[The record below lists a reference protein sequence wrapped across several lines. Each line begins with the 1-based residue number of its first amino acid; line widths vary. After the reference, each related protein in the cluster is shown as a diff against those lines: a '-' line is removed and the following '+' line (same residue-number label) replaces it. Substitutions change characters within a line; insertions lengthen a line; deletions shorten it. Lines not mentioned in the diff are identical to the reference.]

1 MSIEKRP
8 MVAIGQNRLFHP
20 VFCGKLVVVAA
31 AYVVTAILGLQYAT
45 IHESVTPIWPPAGI
59 AIAAFLLLG
68 NRAWPSVFIGAFLVT
83 LWTDL
88 SVPAAG
94 AIAVGNTLEGIA
106 GAVLMRRFVDSKVY
120 FGSTREVLY
129 FIVIAVLASTIAAT
143 GGAVTLATLGQTSW
157 DDFAHIWAA
166 WWLGDATGIIVV
178 VPFLMAWFGRE
189 KSSMKIASFEGVMVL
204 FVALVL
210 AQSIFGGGFGGFN
223 LNYPVAFAPFA
234 LLVWASLRLGHRGA
248 TTVTILI
255 SVVATVG
262 TAKGLGP
269 FVRDVS
275 EESFFILQAFMA
287 TCTFTSL
294 ALAASETQR
303 KEAEHAL
310 QETQDNL
317 EHLVGE
323 RTAELQLSEQ
333 RMRNFSEVVS
343 DWFWET
349 DENHKFT
356 FISENTI
363 TKAGLDLSTV
373 HGQTRWD
380 VAGAQTT
387 DEKWRVHQSDLDA
400 HKPFRNF
407 RYELLLSNGKRV
419 WVGVSGNPVFGSNGE
434 FVGYRGTGTDITE
447 FVKFEERS
455 QQQLKMEALG
465 TLAGGIAHD
474 FNNTLVPI
482 IGLTELTIDELPE
495 QSIARSNLKSV
506 LKAAAHA
513 RSLVS
518 QILAF
523 SRQENNEL
531 YRLNLT
537 EELHDIMVLISSFV
551 PATIKI
557 TKEIHA
563 VGFVEADSTQIH
575 QVVMNLVTNAVHAMD
590 GNGELSIRLE
600 LTEVDETLASRH
612 PELDQG
618 RYALITI
625 ADNGHGMSEEELDRI
640 FDPFYTTKSVGEGTG
655 LGLSVVHGI
664 ISNHKGSVV
673 ASSSLG
679 KGTVFKIYLPLA
691 TNDISP

>member
-1 MSIEKRP
+1 MA
-8 MVAIGQNRLFHP
+8 AIGQSRIFDP
-20 VFCGKLVVVAA
+20 AFYGKLVVVAA
-31 AYVVTAILGLQYAT
+31 AYIVTAILGLQYAT

-59 AIAAFLLLG
+59 AMAALVLLG
-68 NRAWPSVFIGAFLVT
+68 TRAWPSIFIGAFLT
-83 LWTDL
+83 ALSTDL
-88 SVPAAG
+88 SLPAAG

-106 GAVLMRRFVDSKVY
+106 GAVLMRRFVDSKAY

-129 FIVIAVLASTIAAT
+129 FIVIAVSASTIAAT
-143 GGAVTLATLGQTSW
+143 GGGVTLATFGQTSW
-157 DDFAHIWAA
+157 DDFAHIWVV

-178 VPFLMAWFGRE
+178 FPFLMAWFDCG
-189 KSSMKIASFEGVMVL
+189 KSAIKPATFEGVMVL
-204 FVALVL
+204 FVAFVL
-210 AQSIFGGGFGGFN
+210 AQSIFGGGFGGLR

-248 TTVTILI
+248 TTATILMSI
-255 SVVATVG
+255 VATLG

-269 FVRDVS
+269 FARDVS

-294 ALAASETQR
+294 ALAASVTQR

-317 EHLVGE
+317 EHLVEE
-323 RTAELQLSEQ
+323 RTEELQLSEQ

-356 FISENTI
+356 FVSENTI
-363 TKAGLDLSTV
+363 LKAGLDLSSV
-373 HGQTRWD
+373 LGQTRWD
-380 VAGAQTT
+380 VAGADVT
-387 DEKWRVHQSDLDA
+387 DEKWRAHQSDLDA

-407 RYELLLSNGKRV
+407 RYELFLNNGKRV
-419 WVGVSGNPVFGSNGE
+419 WISISGNPIFDSNDN
-434 FVGYRGTGTDITE
+434 FVGYRGTGADIE
-447 FVKFEERS
+447 EYVRLEERS

-482 IGLTELTIDELPE
+482 IGLTELTLDDLPE
-495 QSIARSNLKSV
+495 QSIARSNLQSV

-518 QILAF
+518 QILVF

-531 YRLNLT
+531 HPLNLA
-537 EELHDIMVLISSFV
+537 EELDDIMVLISSFV
-551 PATIKI
+551 PATIKT
-557 TKEIHA
+557 TKEIHE
-563 VGFVEADSTQIH
+563 VGFVNADSSQIH
-575 QVVMNLVTNAVHAMD
+575 QVIMNFVTNAVHAMD
-590 GNGELSIRLE
+590 GHGELSIRLE
-600 LTEVDETLASRH
+600 LTEVDESLAARQ
-612 PELDQG
+612 PELKQG
-618 RYALITI
+618 SYALITI
-625 ADNGHGMSEEELDRI
+625 SDNGRGMSEEELARI

-673 ASSSLG
+673 ASSALG
-679 KGTVFKIYLPLA
+679 QGTVFKVYLPRA
-691 TNDISP
+691 TNDILL